1 MGSAQLVSL
10 LDLEFYTLYCSPG
23 SAHIDARYPGIITI
37 EYPLHPLF
45 GRQFNVAR
53 RFRWGGALIFGI
65 DLGNGMRASIPEWMT
80 RRDECAQLRC
90 GVDPVCCL
98 SALREVLALVDQR
111 DL

>member
-1 MGSAQLVSL
+1 M
-10 LDLEFYTLYCSPG
+10 CPPG
-23 SAHIDARYPGIITI
+23 SPHIDARYPGIITI

-45 GRQFNVAR
+45 GRQFEVSR
-53 RFRWGGALIFGI
+53 RFRWGGVLFFGI
-65 DLGNGMRASIPEWMT
+65 DLGNGTRASIPEWMT